1 MAASLYTVVIPVFN
15 GATIIARTIDRV
27 DWYFRTRGLAFELIV
42 VNDGSSDG
50 TWDVLKREAGQRSNL
65 IALNLVKNYGQHAAT
80 QCGLRVATGDYV
92 ITMDDDLQHDPI
104 DIDKLIAKAAQGHD
118 VVFARFERARRAWHR
133 RPETVLA
140 TALVRLV
147 YKIPS
152 DIKISS
158 FRLLRRDV
166 VNRMLVLETSKP
178 YVTGL
183 ALHAAKNPGNADVCT
198 REGIR
203 QGSSYSLSGLLRLA
217 ATVLLSAGG
226 ARQGSTAQ
234 RIGEV
239 IRSAST
245 HKPSRLD

>member
-80 QCGLRVATGDYV
+80 QCGLRVATDYV

-104 DIDKLIAKAAQGHD
+104 DIDKLIAKAALGHD

-140 TALVRLV
+140 TALARLV

-245 HKPSRLD
+245 HKPSRSD

>member
-15 GATIIARTIDRV
+15 GAKIIAQTIDRV
-27 DWYFRTRGLAFELIV
+27 AWYFRTRGLAFELIV

-104 DIDKLIAKAAQGHD
+104 DIDKLIAKAALGHD

-140 TALVRLV
+140 TALARLV

-245 HKPSRLD
+245 HKPSRSD

>member
-27 DWYFRTRGLAFELIV
+27 AWYFRTRGLAFELIV
-42 VNDGSSDG
+42 VNDGSSDD
-50 TWDVLKREAGQRSNL
+50 TWDVLKREVGQRSNL
-65 IALNLVKNYGQHAAT
+65 VAVNLVKNYGQHAAT
-80 QCGLRVATGDYV
+80 QCGLHVATGDYV

-104 DIDKLIAKAAQGHD
+104 DIDKLIAKAALGHD
-118 VVFARFERARRAWHR
+118 VVFGQFERARRAWYR
-133 RPETVLA
+133 RPETVLV
-140 TALVRLV
+140 TALARLV
-147 YKIPS
+147 FGMPS

-166 VNRMLVLETSKP
+166 VNRMLALESSTP

-183 ALHAAKNPGNADVCT
+183 ALAAAKNPGNADVCT

-203 QGSSYSLSGLLRLA
+203 QSSSYSLGGLVRLA
-217 ATVLLSAGG
+217 TAVLLSTGV
-226 ARQGSTAQ
+226 ARQGSTSH

-239 IRSAST
+239 VRSAST
-245 HKPSRLD
+245 RKPSRSA